1 MACRILQMATSV
13 VLPLVGENNSSQQL
27 NRQSKLVL
35 MPPISQLSQAVQSS
49 TNQQN
54 PSEADAQ
61 QTPPVGSSPLQT
73 VANICTLGKSNGKCI
88 DADLFRHLVDLLLSS
103 NVTGKVLIVDAFDV
117 EHFAIDLLCRHTAAP
132 NNWQMLGFSVANHC
146 KQIADACQSI
156 GGDANRVDD
165 GDDDD
170 GGDSHRQENGQG
182 GIGITLPFLR
192 SIVPIS
198 EQKQRELKLSHF
210 GLGKVRCMK
219 RGGRGKFPNPG
230 RGGNGWSSG
239 LRKFIYSCFFFFI
252 SKTNNI
258 SSPFSKHT
266 FCCCL

>member
-1 MACRILQMATSV
+1 MATSV
-13 VLPLVGENNSSQQL
+13 VLPLVGDGGGGGNNSSQQ

-35 MPPISQLSQAVQSS
+35 IPPISQLSQAVQSS

-54 PSEADAQ
+54 PLKA
-61 QTPPVGSSPLQT
+61 GSSPLQT

-198 EQKQRELKLSHF
+198 EQKQRQLKLSHF

-219 RGGRGKFPNPG
+219 RGGGRGKFPNPG

-239 LRKFIYSCFFFFI
+239 LRKFIYY
-252 SKTNNI
+252 I
-258 SSPFSKHT
+258 SSPSPKYLHFLFAFDDDELNVISLLIL
-266 FCCCL
+266 C